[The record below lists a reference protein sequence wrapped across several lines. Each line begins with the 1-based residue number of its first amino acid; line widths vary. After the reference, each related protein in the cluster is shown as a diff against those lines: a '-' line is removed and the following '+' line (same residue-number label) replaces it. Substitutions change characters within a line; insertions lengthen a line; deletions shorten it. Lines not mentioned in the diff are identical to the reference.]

1 MKLFTS
7 LMVFV
12 AFLQINTFSFSQDI
26 PEKYSKIK
34 VFTTHNEIQNIVNL
48 GVLVDE
54 NISLETDGIVLE
66 ISEKEVE
73 ILKQNGYSYTVLIAD
88 MADFY
93 KQRNENDTLI
103 DVNTKE
109 VFAYTTPV
117 NFPYGSMGNFLT
129 LDQIY
134 TELDKMVSL
143 YPNLITA
150 KKQIGTKT
158 SVEGRPIYYVK
169 ISDNPNI
176 EEPQEPD
183 AFFNALHHAREPAGM
198 TSIIF
203 YMYYLLENYNTN
215 DSIKFLV
222 DNTELF
228 FIPCVNVDGY
238 KYNETT
244 NPSGGGTWRKNRKN
258 NGGSYG
264 VDINRNYS
272 YQWSP
277 GNVTT
282 PSSDSY
288 GGTAAFSE
296 PETQIMRDFFIAHKF
311 EYSISYHCYSNLMI
325 HPWCYTSTNGQY
337 QTPDHAYFQTAGG
350 LLTAENNYNVGTV
363 YMTLGYTGTGGSC
376 DWAYGEQTTKNKII
390 EYAPEVGS
398 SSDGFWPTKSRIV
411 PLCQQNMY
419 MNLLA
424 TQFSHKAIVKDLS
437 PVSIQNKQ
445 GNFNFNIKRVC
456 VDPATFYVKIVPLD
470 NWIQTIGDSVTFTG
484 MTSFQQSAGTIAYT
498 LNPTITNGQEF
509 SYNLVF
515 RVGDY
520 LISRTI
526 KKTYNETTSISDLL
540 DSYSFNITP
549 NPVSKEA
556 TFYLNYPSSKNKIE
570 LAIYNSVGQKAYSSS
585 LTPDNAKFT
594 LDVSKW
600 ENGIYYCVI
609 NSNGNIK
616 TYKKLLVFN

>member
-272 YQWSP
+272 YRWSP

-296 PETQIMRDFFIAHKF
+296 PETQIMRDFFTAHKF

-325 HPWCYTSTNGQY
+325 HPWCYTGTSGEY
-337 QTPDHAYFQTAGG
+337 QTPDHAYFQTAGD

-424 TQFSHKAIVKDLS
+424 TQFSHKAIVKDIS
-437 PVSIQNKQ
+437 PASIQNKQ

-456 VDPATFYVKIVPLD
+456 VDPATYYVKIVPLD
-470 NWIQTIGDSVTFTG
+470 NWIQSIGDSVTFTG
-484 MTSFQQSAGTIAYT
+484 MTSFQQSTGAISYT
-498 LNPTITNGQEF
+498 LNPAITNGQEF

-526 KKTYNETTSISDLL
+526 KKTYNETTSISDLS

-549 NPVSKEA
+549 NPVSNEA
-556 TFYLNYPSSKNKIE
+556 TFFLNYPSDNAKIE
-570 LAIYNSVGQKAYSSS
+570 LAIYNSVGQKVYSSS
-585 LTPDNAKFT
+585 VIPNNTTFT
-594 LDVSKW
+594 IDVSKW

-609 NSNGNIK
+609 NTSENIR